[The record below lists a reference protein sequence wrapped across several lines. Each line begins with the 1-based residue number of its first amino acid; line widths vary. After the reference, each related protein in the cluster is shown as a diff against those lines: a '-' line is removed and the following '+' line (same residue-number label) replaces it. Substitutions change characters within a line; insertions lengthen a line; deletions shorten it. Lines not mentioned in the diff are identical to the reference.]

1 MQFASLE
8 PGDRMRRPAIIA
20 NTRHNAH
27 TLSPSQNLPLFW
39 LWGKM
44 CGIERWKKNQE
55 AWKLCGGFPVCAYNN
70 ITQGI
75 ESITQIIMHEFKN
88 QALESKTQTIFAAKT
103 GKKSNVSAF
112 SLCPLLCDLPSHL
125 VHLPVVLLVHHHLND
140 NHHHP
145 NSPTT
150 YIVADIIT
158 LHQCPTFPAT
168 LAPPYRPP

>member
-1 MQFASLE
+1 MQLSLTILATESPPTRWCSSSEFSPLVLGADSTLLDSQPAVHRHCAAKARALKQTLVWTNVKSAGNGGCAPPYNKAGQGEKNPDQGLQFASLE

-70 ITQGI
+70 IARG
-75 ESITQIIMHEFKN
+75 
-88 QALESKTQTIFAAKT
+88 
-103 GKKSNVSAF
+103 
-112 SLCPLLCDLPSHL
+112 
-125 VHLPVVLLVHHHLND
+125 
-140 NHHHP
+140 
-145 NSPTT
+145 TT
-150 YIVADIIT
+150 DPGY
-158 LHQCPTFPAT
+158 
-168 LAPPYRPP
+168 